1 MAPRDHHEGLDYLTV
16 SYSELNTLS
25 QCEEKWHQNY
35 VNVRES
41 VPSLPMKFGTV
52 IHRLVEDWWA
62 GDPNV
67 LGTAWSAA
75 RGEEVELEHE
85 GKYTYDNADWL
96 FRRYVEVY
104 TQYREHGWKRHP
116 EFGGEHS
123 LTVPVPN
130 FYHAGFTHE
139 DFKVRVT
146 PDDVLLDPSGEV
158 VLVERKT
165 MADWGRIALL
175 PVTPQETLQVWAA
188 RYTGI
193 PVDVVAFDAIKT
205 YRWAP
210 IKPTQAE
217 VIEAEQAR
225 VDADPCSP
233 GPAWMDSALRLTDD
247 WATLTPA
254 KRKQAWARD
263 QVARDPGHDGHPP
276 EDSLQFVFVYRDQ
289 EQIDGAV
296 DGWVIPLMRRRIDL
310 YSGEQRIKNIG
321 RDCARCPYQDTCW
334 ESLAFPSDVLDSDI
348 EVDEF

>member
-16 SYSELNTLS
+16 SYSELNRLS
-25 QCEEKWHQNY
+25 QCEEAWYQNY
-35 VNVRES
+35 VEVRES

-52 IHRLVEDWWA
+52 IHRLADDWWA
-62 GDPNV
+62 GDINI

-75 RGEEVELEHE
+75 QEEEVELEHE

-104 TQYREHGWKRHP
+104 TLYREHGWKRHP

-123 LTVPVPN
+123 LTVSVPE
-130 FYHAGFTHE
+130 FDGDGGHE
-139 DFKVRVT
+139 FQVRVT
-146 PDDVLLDPSGEV
+146 PDDVLLDPAGEV

-165 MADWGRIALL
+165 MGDWGRIALL

-188 RYTGI
+188 RYNGI

-217 VIEAEQAR
+217 VIEAAEKAMEAP
-225 VDADPCSP
+225 D
-233 GPAWMDSALRLTDD
+233 GSAIGGLP
-247 WATLTPA
+247 WEYAPWNEVGTPA

-263 QVARDPGHDGHPP
+263 RVARDPGHDGHPP

-296 DGWVIPLMRRRIDL
+296 DGWVIPLMKRRIDL
-310 YSGEQRIKNIG
+310 YAGAPRIKNIG
-321 RDCARCPYQDTCW
+321 RDCVRCPYQDTCW
-334 ESLAFPSDVLDSDI
+334 ESLAFPSDVLEGDI
-348 EVDEF
+348 EVEEF